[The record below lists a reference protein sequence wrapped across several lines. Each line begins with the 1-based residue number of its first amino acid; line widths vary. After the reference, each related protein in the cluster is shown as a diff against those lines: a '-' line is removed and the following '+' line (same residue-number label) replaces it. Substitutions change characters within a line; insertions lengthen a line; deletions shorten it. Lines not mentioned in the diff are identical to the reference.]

1 MPGDFFYDGGLRFSR
16 TVTLL
21 EYPMDSFDPRLIAV
35 RSAHF
40 IGGQYRDAAPG
51 LEVVRPSDG
60 AAYAELP
67 VADADLVD
75 EAVNN
80 AWQAFTQSDWASRPP
95 RERAR
100 VMRRWADLIEAD
112 AAILAPLEAVGSTR
126 PHKDVIAWDIP
137 YVAEGI
143 RFFAELA
150 DKHGGSV
157 AATQTDRLGMQI
169 AEPYGVIAAI
179 APWNFPLSM
188 ASWKVAPALAAGNA
202 VVLKPSELTPF
213 SSLRFAEL
221 ALQAGIPAGIFN
233 VVQGDGRVTGDALCR
248 HPRIG
253 KVTFTGSTA
262 TGSSIMSTC
271 ALIGPKPVTLE
282 LGGKSP
288 QLVFADVPDIAKT
301 ARTVALAITG
311 NAGQVCVSGS
321 RLLIERSIMAPFI
334 EQLQEYFQGLK
345 PGPTWAPDSTL
356 SPIISRLQAS
366 RIDAIV
372 QRSVQAGAEVLS
384 GGGLFDGLGGAY
396 YRPTLLAGVDDA
408 NPAVCEEIFGP
419 VLTIQAF
426 DTEEEALS
434 LAAHATYGLAAGV
447 HTADINRAL
456 RLVRGLEVGT
466 VWVNRYGR
474 SNDYILPTGGYKRS
488 GIGKDLGREA
498 FEANLRFK
506 SVLIDIESL

>member
-40 IGGQYRDAAPG
+40 IGGQYRDAAPS

-334 EQLQEYFQGLK
+334 EQLQGYFQGLK

-366 RIDAIV
+366 RIDSIV

-396 YRPTLLAGVDDA
+396 YRPTLLTGVDDA

-419 VLTIQAF
+419 VLTVQAF

>member
-1 MPGDFFYDGGLRFSR
+1 
-16 TVTLL
+16 
-21 EYPMDSFDPRLIAV
+21 MDSFDPRLVAV

-40 IGGQYRDAAPG
+40 IAGQYRDAAPG
-51 LEVVRPSDG
+51 LEVSRPSDG
-60 AAYAELP
+60 QAYGQLP
-67 VADADLVD
+67 IADAGLVD

-80 AWQAFTQSDWASRPP
+80 AWQAFARSDWASRPP

-100 VMRRWADLIEAD
+100 VMRRWADLVEAD

-126 PHKDVIAWDIP
+126 PHQDVIGWDIP

-150 DKHGGSV
+150 DKYGGSL

-221 ALQAGIPAGIFN
+221 ALQAGVPAGIFN

-248 HPRIG
+248 HPRVA

-271 ALIGPKPVTLE
+271 ALVGPKPVTLE

-288 QLVFADVPDIAKT
+288 QLVFADVPDLAKT
-301 ARTVALAITG
+301 ARTVAMAITG

-321 RLLIERSIMAPFI
+321 RLLIERSIMQPFVEHLRAYF
-334 EQLQEYFQGLK
+334 EQLR
-345 PGPTWAPDSTL
+345 PGPTWSSASTL
-356 SPIISRLQAS
+356 SPIISRQQAN
-366 RIDAIV
+366 RIDGIV
-372 QRSVQAGAEVLS
+372 QRSRQAGAEVLC

-396 YRPTLLAGVDDA
+396 YQPTLLTGLDNR

-419 VLTIQAF
+419 VLTVQAF
-426 DTEEEALS
+426 DDEAEALA
-434 LAAHATYGLAAGV
+434 LAEHATYGLAAGV

-456 RLVRGLEVGT
+456 RLVRRLEAGT

-506 SVLIDIESL
+506 SVLIDIAG

>member
-1 MPGDFFYDGGLRFSR
+1 MH
-16 TVTLL
+16 
-21 EYPMDSFDPRLIAV
+21 SFDPHLITV

-40 IGGQYRDAAPG
+40 IGGQYRDAQPG
-51 LEVVRPSDG
+51 MDVARPSDG
-60 AAYAELP
+60 QAYASLP
-67 VADADLVD
+67 IADAALVD
-75 EAVNN
+75 EAVTN
-80 AWQAFTQSDWASRPP
+80 AWQAFKRSDWASRPP

-112 AAILAPLEAVGSTR
+112 AATLAPLEAVGSTR
-126 PHKDVIAWDIP
+126 PHKDVLAWDIP

-143 RFFAELA
+143 RFFAEFA
-150 DKHGGSV
+150 DKHGGEV
-157 AATQTDRLGMQI
+157 AATQSDRLGMQI

-213 SSLRFAEL
+213 SCLRYAEL
-221 ALQAGIPAGIFN
+221 AVQAGIPAGIFN

-248 HPRIG
+248 PPRIG

-262 TGSSIMSTC
+262 TGASIMSTC
-271 ALIGPKPVTLE
+271 ALVGPKPVTLE

-288 QLVFADVPDIAKT
+288 QLVFADIPDLEKT

-321 RLLIERSIMAPFI
+321 RLIVQRSILEPFI
-334 EQLQEYFQGLK
+334 AYLQAYFTGLR
-345 PGPTWAPDSTL
+345 PGPTWSPEASL
-356 SPIISRLQAS
+356 SPIISRQQAN
-366 RIDAIV
+366 RIDDIV
-372 QRSVQAGAEVLS
+372 QRSRQAGAEVLT
-384 GGGLFDGLGGAY
+384 GGGLFEGLGGAY
-396 YRPTLLAGVDDA
+396 YQPTLLAELDNQ
-408 NPAVCEEIFGP
+408 NPAICEEIFGP
-419 VLTIQAF
+419 VLTVQVFDDEEQA
-426 DTEEEALS
+426 LH
-434 LAAHATYGLAAGV
+434 LAEHATYGLAAGV

-456 RLVRGLEVGT
+456 RLVRRLEAGT

-498 FEANLRFK
+498 FLANLRFK
-506 SVLIDIESL
+506 SALIDIAG